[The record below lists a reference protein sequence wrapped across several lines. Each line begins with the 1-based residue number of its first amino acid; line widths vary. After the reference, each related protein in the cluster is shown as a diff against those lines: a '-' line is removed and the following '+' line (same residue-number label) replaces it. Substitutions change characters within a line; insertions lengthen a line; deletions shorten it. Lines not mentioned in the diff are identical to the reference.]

1 MKKRL
6 LALIFAALMAASL
19 TACGGDTNTP
29 TVTQDEQPEQA
40 EQTTGED
47 AEQVDSETAEEPEAP
62 AEQVVLL
69 DQNNLKI
76 TFTGIGEDL
85 LGPQVKLLIENNSDQ
100 NYTVQTQGVSVN
112 GFMMEPLFSEDVAP
126 GKKSNCSIDF
136 LADEFSENGI
146 TEITNIELT
155 FHVCDSETFQTIFDS
170 SAINIDI

>member
-19 TACGGDTNTP
+19 TACGGDTSTP
-29 TVTQDEQPEQA
+29 TVTQDEQATQ
-40 EQTTGED
+40 TGEEAD
-47 AEQVDSETAEEPEAP
+47 QAGSETTEEREAP

-76 TFTGIGEDL
+76 TYTGIGEDF
-85 LGPQVKLLIENNSDQ
+85 LGPQVSLLIENNSDQ

-112 GFMMEPLFSEDVAP
+112 GFMMEPFFSEDVAP
-126 GKKSNCSIDF
+126 GKKSNCSISF
-136 LADEFSENGI
+136 LADDFSENGI
-146 TEITNIELT
+146 TEIENIELT

-170 SAINIDI
+170 SVINIDM

>member
-19 TACGGDTNTP
+19 TACGGDASAP
-29 TVTQDEQPEQA
+29 TVTQDEQPEQV
-40 EQTTGED
+40 EQTAGADGEQ
-47 AEQVDSETAEEPEAP
+47 ASGEAAEEPEAP

-76 TFTGIGEDL
+76 TYTGLGEDFI
-85 LGPQVKLLIENNSDQ
+85 GPQVNLLIENNSDQ
-100 NYTVQTQGVSVN
+100 NYTVQTQGVSIN
-112 GFMMEPLFSEDVAP
+112 GFMIEPIFSEDVAA
-126 GKKSNCSIDF
+126 GKKSNCSIGFLSDDF
-136 LADEFSENGI
+136 SKNGI

-170 SAINIDI
+170 SVINIDM

>member
-29 TVTQDEQPEQA
+29 TVTQDEQTAQ
-40 EQTTGED
+40 TGEEAD
-47 AEQVDSETAEEPEAP
+47 QAGGETTEEKETP

-76 TFTGIGEDL
+76 TYTGIGEDF
-85 LGPQVKLLIENNSDQ
+85 LGPQINLLIENNSDQ

-112 GFMMEPLFSEDVAP
+112 GFMMEPFFSEDVAP
-126 GKKSNCSIDF
+126 GKKSNCSIGF
-136 LADEFSENGI
+136 LADDFSENGI
-146 TEITNIELT
+146 TEIENIELT

-170 SAINIDI
+170 SVINIDM